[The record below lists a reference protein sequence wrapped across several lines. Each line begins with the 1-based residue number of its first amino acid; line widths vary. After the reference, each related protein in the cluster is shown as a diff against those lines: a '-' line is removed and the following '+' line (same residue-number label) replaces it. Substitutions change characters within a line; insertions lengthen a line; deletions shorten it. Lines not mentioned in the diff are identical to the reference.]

1 MVRKVCAKVQP
12 AGQPEVVNTTTG
24 AYLSVSSYPT
34 MNNRLRL
41 PLLLLAGLLLAGCS
55 KPIRDTAASPN
66 LVLRLQ
72 LDSTQARLNNT
83 GQPAA
88 MPAGHAGQ
96 NPKFRTIS
104 AHYAEL
110 APGAFTPLGQ
120 GAILYRAPE
129 TTAGGTNAID
139 FEQARLT
146 QPGAV
151 WLTLPLAQVP
161 AGSYEWLRV
170 SLAYQ
175 QFDVRYFVDTTIG
188 GVRLQQEF
196 DGTVASFVGFNNYIK
211 TLRIGNQDLVV
222 NAAKKQ
228 GFWAFATTLR
238 TGANTVPFLT
248 SGQSPEGATT
258 VVNPLFAT
266 SPIPQGSCVVTAAF
280 QPGKLV
286 ITGKETR
293 DIVVDVSLSVNKSW
307 EWKEVVPDGKW
318 EPAKGEQVV
327 DMGVRGMVPYL
338 R

>member
-1 MVRKVCAKVQP
+1 
-12 AGQPEVVNTTTG
+12 
-24 AYLSVSSYPT
+24 
-34 MNNRLRL
+34 MNNL
-41 PLLLLAGLLLAGCS
+41 PRFSLLALAGFLLAGCS
-55 KPIRDTAASPN
+55 KPIRETAAPPN

-72 LDSTQARLNNT
+72 LDSNQVRLNNT

-88 MPAGHAGQ
+88 LPAGHGGQ

-110 APGAFTPLGQ
+110 APGAFTPLGK
-120 GAILYRAPE
+120 GAVLYRAPE

-139 FEQARLT
+139 FDQAKITR
-146 QPGAV
+146 PGGV
-151 WLTLPLAQVP
+151 WLTIPLDRVP

-175 QFDVRYFVDTTIG
+175 QFDVRYFVDTTIS
-188 GVRLQQEF
+188 GVRIQQEF
-196 DGTVASFVGFNNYIK
+196 DGTVASFVGFNNYIS
-211 TLRIGNQDLVV
+211 TLKIGDQSLVV
-222 NAAKKQ
+222 NGARKQ
-228 GFWAFATTLR
+228 GFWAFATTLSA
-238 TGANTVPFLT
+238 GGQSVPFLT

-280 QPGKLV
+280 QPGRLV
-286 ITGKETR
+286 ISGKETR

-307 EWKEVVPDGKW
+307 EWKEVVTDGRW

-327 DMGVRGMVPYL
+327 NMGIRGMVPFL